1 MNLNHQ
7 QEEAVKFYG
16 SPQIIIAGA
25 GTGKTTVM
33 IEKINHLIET
43 NKHAPHEILALTFTN
58 KAANEMKER
67 FNAKR
72 KSERQ
77 PFFGTFHSFCV
88 RMLKQST
95 AIDSIG
101 LTKDF
106 TIIDPSQQKEIIQT
120 LMKSTQLSMER
131 KPKDVLAKISSI
143 KQHPKTMHSECLAD
157 ADEDIQKLF
166 APYNQHLIKINSVDF
181 DDLLL
186 HAHFILN
193 TNEDELKKY
202 QKRFQYVIIDE
213 YQDTNQIQND
223 LSLLL
228 AKDHK
233 NICVVGDFDQ
243 TIYSWRG
250 AKVENLLQFNQN
262 FPDTKTLKLEINYRS
277 TREILGAA
285 NQLINFNSNRLPK
298 ELISDR
304 SSGNKIQQI
313 VCFDEKEESNIIVN
327 KIKDLQ
333 KSGEYN
339 YKDFAILY
347 RTNQQSRAIE
357 EALTN
362 QNVPHHI
369 IGTTAFY
376 QRVEVKHAI
385 AYLQCLHNINQPVW
399 FERAILNPARGVGK
413 TSIQAFLKY
422 AIDSDQQITDAIN
435 HPDCP
440 IQQRFKTII
449 ASFIDTVLQVKDQE
463 DTIQNKLEM
472 LLESVSFDT
481 YLRKFENFLD
491 REANI
496 KELMSRCTDIQSLE
510 SFLEEITL
518 YQGSDSIDD
527 IDKVNCLTLHLAKG
541 LEYKVVFIPGFEDA
555 LLPLKHCES
564 VEEERRLAY
573 VGITRGKEQVY
584 LLSTYKR
591 SMIGDDWYHNV
602 STFTKE
608 LNGQISISM
617 TDQAYQMG
625 KAITFK
631 FDEANLKY
639 TVNKRAS
646 KFNQQIK
653 ASEIAFTKFEVGDIV
668 NHPKLGTGTVQ
679 STSGDGESLMYGI
692 NFPSGKKTLMA
703 KFAPLTKQS

>member
-1 MNLNHQ
+1 MNLNQ
-7 QEEAVKFYG
+7 QQKEAIEYYG

-33 IEKINHLIET
+33 IEKINHLIT
-43 NKHAPHEILALTFTN
+43 TKKHQPHEILALTFTN

-67 FNAKR
+67 FHAKNNQ
-72 KSERQ
+72 SSQ
-77 PFFGTFHSFCV
+77 PYFGTFHSFCV
-88 RMLKQST
+88 RFLKQST
-95 AIDSIG
+95 AIESVG
-101 LTKDF
+101 LTKAF
-106 TIIDPSQQKEIIQT
+106 TIIDPSQQKDIIQT
-120 LMKSTQLSMER
+120 IMKSTQLSMER
-131 KPKDVLAKISSI
+131 KPKEVLSKISSI
-143 KQHPKTMHSECLAD
+143 KQHPQNMHAECLSD
-157 ADEDIQKLF
+157 CDEDIQKLF
-166 APYNQHLIKINSVDF
+166 KPYNQHLKNINSVDF

-193 TNEDELKKY
+193 TNADELRRYQEKY
-202 QKRFQYVIIDE
+202 QYIIIDE

-228 AKDHK
+228 AKQHE

-262 FPDTKTLKLEINYRS
+262 FPNTHTLKLEINYRS
-277 TREILGAA
+277 TTEILAAA
-285 NQLINFNSNRLPK
+285 NQLIDFNLNRLPK
-298 ELISDR
+298 KLITDR
-304 SSGNKIQQI
+304 SSGNKIQHM
-313 VCFDEKEESNIIVN
+313 VCFDEKEEANMIAE
-327 KIKDLQ
+327 KIKKLQ
-333 KSGEYN
+333 QSSEIS
-339 YKDFAILY
+339 YKDCAILY

-362 QNVPHHI
+362 HNIPHHI

-399 FERAILNPARGVGK
+399 FERALLNPARGIGK
-413 TSIQAFLKY
+413 TSTQAFLNY
-422 AIDSDQQITDAIN
+422 CIDTNQSITEAISNA
-435 HPDCP
+435 DCP
-440 IQQRFKTII
+440 LQERFKTII
-449 ASFIDTVLQVKDQE
+449 STFINTITEIRNQTGTIQEKLTQLLDTVE
-463 DTIQNKLEM
+463 FNT
-472 LLESVSFDT
+472 F
-481 YLRKFENFLD
+481 LRKFENFAD

-496 KELMSRCTDIQSLE
+496 KELMSRCGDIQSLE
-510 SFLEEITL
+510 DFLEEITL
-518 YQGSDSIDD
+518 FQGSDSIDE

-584 LLSTYKR
+584 LFSTYKR

-608 LNGQISISM
+608 LNGQISISIS
-617 TDQAYQMG
+617 DQTYHLG
-625 KAITFK
+625 KAICFK
-631 FDEANLKY
+631 FDEANLDYK
-639 TVNKRAS
+639 VIKQKRTIHP
-646 KFNQQIK
+646 NIK
-653 ASEIAFTKFEVGDIV
+653 AAEIAFTKFEVGDVVI
-668 NHPKLGTGTVQ
+668 HPKLGTGVVQ
-679 STSGDGESLMYGI
+679 SANGDGDSLMYHI

-703 KFAPLTKQS
+703 KFAPLTKAT